1 MKKIVKGLLVIGI
14 SSVLCGCGENG
25 NISIICEGK
34 DSSLEGIKQTVQ
46 SNYYFSKDQY
56 LTNYERTTIQEF
68 EKKDVYKIYKDSMEE
83 TVKKNKEKTITYDLK
98 TNDNKKKITFTYKV
112 EISREELDK
121 QENKDFY
128 KAINVLE
135 RAESNSKCKIKGI
148 NRKDLKK

>member
-1 MKKIVKGLLVIGI
+1 MIGI

-25 NISIICEGK
+25 KFSIVCEGK

-56 LTNYERTTIQEF
+56 LTNYELTTIQEF
-68 EKKDVYKIYKDSMEE
+68 EKKDVYKIYKESMEK
-83 TVKKNKEKTITYDLK
+83 TVKNNKNKEITYDLK
-98 TNDNKKKITFTYKV
+98 TNDKNKKITFTYKV

-121 QENKDFY
+121 LDEKDFY

-135 RAESNSKCKIKGI
+135 RTESNSKCKIKGI